1 MLAGVL
7 NQQLSLTLKEIEMFN
22 TADQIA
28 ALNQMVTIN
37 KANLEAAFNFAN
49 TILAGTER
57 LLNLQLNAAE
67 DVLVENA
74 NALVTAKDPKDLS
87 ALRAA
92 FEANLEK
99 TLSYSRSVYEAAVE
113 TRSELVKIVEGRV
126 AQFNNNL
133 VEALEKALK
142 SAPAGS
148 EPAVSALRS
157 GIAAANSAYAAISK
171 AAKQA
176 GEMAEANIAA
186 ATQAASKKK
195 PNP

>member
-1 MLAGVL
+1 
-7 NQQLSLTLKEIEMFN
+7 MFN

-142 SAPAGS
+142 STPAGS
-148 EPAVSALRS
+148 ELAVSALRS
-157 GIAAANSAYAAISK
+157 GIVAANSAYAAISK